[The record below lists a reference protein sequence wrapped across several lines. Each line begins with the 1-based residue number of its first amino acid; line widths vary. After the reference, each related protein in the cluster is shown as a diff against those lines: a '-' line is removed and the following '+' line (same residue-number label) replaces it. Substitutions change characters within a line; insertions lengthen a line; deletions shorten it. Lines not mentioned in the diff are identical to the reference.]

1 MKRVVAYLIV
11 GYLAS
16 LCACS
21 PILGKP
27 AGVGIIYADVQFS
40 EEATGNPLGT
50 KRGEGCAMS
59 ILGVFAS
66 GDASAAVAAKQ
77 AGISKISTVDGS
89 GGSILGFVYST
100 YCVVVT
106 GE

>member
-1 MKRVVAYLIV
+1 MNKVVSSLV
-11 GYLAS
+11 LGYFAN

-21 PILGKP
+21 PILGKK
-27 AGVGIIYADVQFS
+27 AGVGIIYTDVQFN
-40 EEATGNPLGT
+40 EETTGNPLGT

-66 GDASAAVAAKQ
+66 GDASASAAAKQ

-89 GGSILGFVYST
+89 GSSILGFVYTT

>member
-1 MKRVVAYLIV
+1 MNKVVASMIL
-11 GYLAS
+11 GYS
-16 LCACS
+16 TTLCACS
-21 PILGKP
+21 PIFGKQF
-27 AGVGIIYADVQFS
+27 GMGIIYSDVQFN
-40 EEATGNPLGT
+40 EETTGNPLGN

-66 GDASAAVAAKQ
+66 GDASVAAAAKQ
-77 AGISKISTVDGS
+77 AGITKISTVDGS
-89 GGSILGFVYST
+89 GGNILGFVYST